1 VQGSGSATEV
11 EQIGQHG
18 EEIKPRK
25 FHFRLMH
32 KIDYRIPNDSL
43 DKTDGDQHSRIDEN
57 RLVSEPS
64 PNLDDCGLLRSVSS
78 DLRQVAV
85 MSLAKVGT

>member
-18 EEIKPRK
+18 EGIKPRK

-32 KIDYRIPNDSL
+32 KIDYRIPNDSSVRQTETNIVEL
-43 DKTDGDQHSRIDEN
+43 MKT
-57 RLVSEPS
+57 LPY
-64 PNLDDCGLLRSVSS
+64 LR
-78 DLRQVAV
+78 
-85 MSLAKVGT
+85 